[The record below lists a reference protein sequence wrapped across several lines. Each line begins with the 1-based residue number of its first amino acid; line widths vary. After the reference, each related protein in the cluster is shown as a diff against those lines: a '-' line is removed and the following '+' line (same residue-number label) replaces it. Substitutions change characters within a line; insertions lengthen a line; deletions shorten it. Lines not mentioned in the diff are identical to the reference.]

1 MSAVSAPPLSVPT
14 AREIRGPSAL
24 GGDWRR
30 FLNLTWMIASTEF
43 RLTYFGS
50 VLGYLWSLM
59 RPLML
64 FGVLYVVFSEVIK
77 FGEGIENYPVILL
90 LNIVLFSFFI
100 DATQASVTSVLTYEN
115 LVRKMQFPRMV
126 IPVSIVLTATLNLA
140 VNLIAVLVFVLANG
154 IAPRWTWLLFP
165 VAVLLPLIA
174 LAAGVAMLLSSL
186 YPRFRDIGP
195 IWAVLSSVLFY
206 ASPVLY
212 TVDILH
218 SEFFQRVLMA
228 NPIGSLLEQA
238 RRWLVDPQAPS
249 AFEAIG
255 GGIWFL
261 IPVGILIGLC
271 ALGLWV
277 FNREAPR
284 IAERL

>member
-1 MSAVSAPPLSVPT
+1 MSAPAVAAAAPR
-14 AREIRGPSAL
+14 ANEIRGPSAL

-30 FLNLTWMIASTEF
+30 FVNLTWMIAATEF

-64 FGVLYVVFSEVIK
+64 FGVLYVVFSQIIK
-77 FGEGIENYPVILL
+77 FGHGIHNYPVLL
-90 LNIVLFSFFI
+90 LMNIVLFTFFI
-100 DATQASVTSVLTYEN
+100 DATQASVTSVMTYEN

-126 IPVSIVLTATLNLA
+126 IPLSTVLTASLNLG
-140 VNLIAVLVFVLANG
+140 VNLIAVFGFMLATG
-154 IAPRWTWLLFP
+154 VEPRWTWLL
-165 VAVLLPLIA
+165 LPLILVSLIA

-186 YPRFRDIGP
+186 YPRFRDVAP
-195 IWAVLSSVLFY
+195 IWAVLSTLLFY
-206 ASPVLY
+206 GSPVLY
-212 TVDILH
+212 VVDVVHDKTFEKL
-218 SEFFQRVLMA
+218 LMC

-238 RRWLVDPQAPS
+238 RHWLVDPTAPT
-249 AFEAIG
+249 AVHAIG
-255 GGIWFL
+255 GAAWFA
-261 IPVGILIGLC
+261 IPVTLLVGIFV
-271 ALGLWV
+271 LGLWV